1 MTLFSPVFVCQ
12 TVKPH
17 VPLLLCLFSVGAHND
32 VLRRFL
38 IQVVPSKVSG
48 SQDQQGQEA
57 SVLIV
62 SSCFTTSFQ
71 ILGFNHSLFYF
82 QDYRTANLLRIP
94 VALAVP
100 VSEVD
105 LRGADFDTSRDED
118 NDKEDAEH
126 AIEATSDCSNQRD
139 ASRWMC

>member
-32 VLRRFL
+32 LLRRFL
-38 IQVVPSKVSG
+38 IRVVPSKVSG

-57 SVLIV
+57 SVLI
-62 SSCFTTSFQ
+62 
-71 ILGFNHSLFYF
+71 
-82 QDYRTANLLRIP
+82 DYRTANLLRIP